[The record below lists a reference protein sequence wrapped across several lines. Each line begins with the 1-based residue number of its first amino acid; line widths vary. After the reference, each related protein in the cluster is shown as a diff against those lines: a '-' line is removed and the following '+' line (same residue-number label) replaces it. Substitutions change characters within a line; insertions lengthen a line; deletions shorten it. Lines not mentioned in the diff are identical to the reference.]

1 MKILFGPVSSR
12 RFGRSLGIDL
22 SPSKKQCNFDCVYCE
37 LDPKKAQ
44 EKQDEIISIDKII
57 SEVKVMLE
65 KNVEFDFLT
74 LTANGEPSLYPYL
87 NELILSLRSIAK
99 DKKLLILSNGTAVL
113 DEDKFNALLKLDV
126 VKFSLDSA
134 VAKTFYRIDRALKN
148 IDLEKMIEKMA
159 DFRARFNG
167 DLIMEILVV
176 KDLNDNEEEFEAL
189 NQALKK
195 IMPLRV
201 DLSTIDRPPAY
212 AVKKV
217 SEEKLL
223 ELSKLIDS
231 TPVLL
236 AKRHYE
242 GEKLSFNEEELLKM
256 LHLRS
261 QSEIDIEVKFDEQSK
276 TLLNQLIK
284 EKKVKILDLAGVK
297 FVRGILKKN
306 M

>member
-231 TPVLL
+231 TPILL

-256 LHLRS
+256 FHLRS

-297 FVRGILKKN
+297 FYKV
-306 M
+306 

>member
-113 DEDKFNALLKLDV
+113 DEDKFNALLKLDM

-297 FVRGILKKN
+297 FYKV
-306 M
+306 

>member
-1 MKILFGPVSSR
+1 
-12 RFGRSLGIDL
+12 
-22 SPSKKQCNFDCVYCE
+22 
-37 LDPKKAQ
+37 
-44 EKQDEIISIDKII
+44 
-57 SEVKVMLE
+57 MLE

-113 DEDKFNALLKLDV
+113 DEGKFNALLKLDV

-176 KDLNDNEEEFEAL
+176 KDLNDNEEEFKAL

-242 GEKLSFNEEELLKM
+242 GKKLSFNEEELLKM

-276 TLLNQLIK
+276 TLLSQLIK

-297 FVRGILKKN
+297 FYKA
-306 M
+306 

>member
-37 LDPKKAQ
+37 LDPKKGQ

-57 SEVKVMLE
+57 SEVKAMLE

-167 DLIMEILVV
+167 DLIIEILVV
-176 KDLNDNEEEFEAL
+176 KDLNDNEEEFKAL

-297 FVRGILKKN
+297 FYKV
-306 M
+306 

>member
-57 SEVKVMLE
+57 SEVKVVLE

-113 DEDKFNALLKLDV
+113 DEDKFNALLKLNV

-176 KDLNDNEEEFEAL
+176 KDLNDNEEEFKAL

-195 IMPLRV
+195 IAPLRV

-297 FVRGILKKN
+297 FYKV
-306 M
+306 

>member
-57 SEVKVMLE
+57 SEVKAMLE

-242 GEKLSFNEEELLKM
+242 GEKLSFSEEELLKM

-297 FVRGILKKN
+297 FYKV
-306 M
+306 

>member
-57 SEVKVMLE
+57 SEVKAMLE
-65 KNVEFDFLT
+65 KNVKFDFLT

-176 KDLNDNEEEFEAL
+176 KDLNDNEEEFKAL

-195 IMPLRV
+195 IAPLRV

-261 QSEIDIEVKFDEQSK
+261 QSEIDVEVKFDEQSK

-297 FVRGILKKN
+297 FYKV
-306 M
+306 

>member
-87 NELILSLRSIAK
+87 NELILSLRSITK

-231 TPVLL
+231 TPILL

-297 FVRGILKKN
+297 FYKV
-306 M
+306 

>member
-134 VAKTFYRIDRALKN
+134 VTKTFYRIDRALKN

-167 DLIMEILVV
+167 DLIMEILVI

-297 FVRGILKKN
+297 FYKV
-306 M
+306 

>member
-57 SEVKVMLE
+57 SEVKAVLE
-65 KNVEFDFLT
+65 RNVEFDFLT

-87 NELILSLRSIAK
+87 NELILSLRSITK

-113 DEDKFNALLKLDV
+113 DENKFNALLKLDV

-176 KDLNDNEEEFEAL
+176 KDLNDNEEEFKAL

-217 SEEKLL
+217 SKEKLL

-242 GEKLSFNEEELLKM
+242 GEKLTFNEEELLKM

-261 QSEIDIEVKFDEQSK
+261 QSEIDIEAKFDEQSK
-276 TLLNQLIK
+276 TLLKQLIK

-297 FVRGILKKN
+297 FYKV
-306 M
+306 

>member
-231 TPVLL
+231 TPILL

-297 FVRGILKKN
+297 FYKV
-306 M
+306 

>member
-37 LDPKKAQ
+37 LDLKKAQ

-57 SEVKVMLE
+57 SEVKVVLE

-176 KDLNDNEEEFEAL
+176 KDLNDNEEEFKAL

-284 EKKVKILDLAGVK
+284 EKKVKIRDLAGVK
-297 FVRGILKKN
+297 FYKA
-306 M
+306 

>member
-57 SEVKVMLE
+57 SEVKVVLE

-74 LTANGEPSLYPYL
+74 LTANGEPSLYPHL

-189 NQALKK
+189 NQVLKK

-297 FVRGILKKN
+297 FYKA
-306 M
+306 

>member
-44 EKQDEIISIDKII
+44 EKQDEIISIDKTI

-297 FVRGILKKN
+297 FYKV
-306 M
+306 

>member
-44 EKQDEIISIDKII
+44 EKQDKIISIDKII
-57 SEVKVMLE
+57 SEVKAMLE

-74 LTANGEPSLYPYL
+74 LTANGEPSLYPHL

-297 FVRGILKKN
+297 FYKA
-306 M
+306 

>member
-44 EKQDEIISIDKII
+44 EKQDEVISIDKII

-74 LTANGEPSLYPYL
+74 LTANGESSLYPYL

-148 IDLEKMIEKMA
+148 IDLEKMIEKMV

-176 KDLNDNEEEFEAL
+176 KDLNDNEEEFKAL

-242 GEKLSFNEEELLKM
+242 GKKLSFNEEELLKM

-261 QSEIDIEVKFDEQSK
+261 QSEIDIEAKFDEQSK

-297 FVRGILKKN
+297 FYKA
-306 M
+306 

>member
-176 KDLNDNEEEFEAL
+176 KDLNDNEEEFKAL

-195 IMPLRV
+195 IIPLRV

-297 FVRGILKKN
+297 FYKV
-306 M
+306 

>member
-134 VAKTFYRIDRALKN
+134 VTKTFYRIDRALKN

-276 TLLNQLIK
+276 TLLNQLTK

-297 FVRGILKKN
+297 FYKV
-306 M
+306 

>member
-22 SPSKKQCNFDCVYCE
+22 SPNKKQCNFDCVYCE

-176 KDLNDNEEEFEAL
+176 KDLNDNEEEFKAL

-223 ELSKLIDS
+223 ELSKLINS

-261 QSEIDIEVKFDEQSK
+261 QSEIDIEVKFDKQSK

-297 FVRGILKKN
+297 FYKV
-306 M
+306 

>member
-1 MKILFGPVSSR
+1 MKILFGPISSR

-44 EKQDEIISIDKII
+44 EKQDEIISIDKIV
-57 SEVKVMLE
+57 SEVKAMLK

-87 NELILSLRSIAK
+87 NELILSLRNIIK

-113 DEDKFNALLKLDV
+113 DENKFNTLLKLDV

-134 VAKTFYRIDRALKN
+134 VPKTFYRIDRALKN

-159 DFRARFNG
+159 DFRAQFNG

-176 KDLNDNEEEFEAL
+176 KDLNDNEEEFKIL

-242 GEKLSFNEEELLKM
+242 GKKLSFNEEELLKM

-261 QSEIDIEVKFDEQSK
+261 QSEIDIEVKFDEKSK

-284 EKKVKILDLAGVK
+284 EKKVKILDLAGIK
-297 FVRGILKKN
+297 FYKA
-306 M
+306 

>member
-22 SPSKKQCNFDCVYCE
+22 SPNKKQCNFDCVYCE

-176 KDLNDNEEEFEAL
+176 KDLNDNEEEFKAL

-223 ELSKLIDS
+223 ELSKFIDS

-261 QSEIDIEVKFDEQSK
+261 QSEIDIEVKFDKQSK

-297 FVRGILKKN
+297 FYKV
-306 M
+306 